1 MTAGELGPQLRPSS
15 SDCSPQR
22 VCTGRITGGSNVA
35 TGATWPYVVERI
47 RFAVGKPI
55 VDNSGLSGHFD
66 FELTWTPGLP
76 TASDTGPDIFEAL
89 RDQLGLKLESTTA
102 SEEVW
107 IVDHV
112 ERPSPD

>member
-1 MTAGELGPQLRPSS
+1 MWWNASVSPSGSRSWTTA
-15 SDCSPQR
+15 DCP
-22 VCTGRITGGSNVA
+22 
-35 TGATWPYVVERI
+35 
-47 RFAVGKPI
+47 
-55 VDNSGLSGHFD
+55 GHFD